1 MKPVGLKKAAAAPKA
16 AKSTSNSTDTKPQ
29 VPAASS
35 GSGASSPK
43 DTKPET
49 KDKANKVPGKVGR
62 PIKKLPK
69 VSPIVGTAKKTDK
82 AASVIPSKAVPT
94 PLKASAPTPAKSS
107 ATPAKASSTPA
118 GKPLATPAGKALATP
133 AGKAVATPAG
143 KAVATPASK
152 TVATPAKNALGSVLK
167 VKTTRA
173 ESKLIESGLAAGM
186 IDCVF
191 CIDTTG
197 SMDEYLQKTK
207 ETVSKIVEKV
217 KEQSKGESVSVR
229 FGVVAYRDH
238 PP

>member
-1 MKPVGLKKAAAAPKA
+1 VKPVGIKKAAATPKS

-29 VPAASS
+29 VTAVSS
-35 GSGASSPK
+35 GSGAASPK

-69 VSPIVGTAKKTDK
+69 DSPIIGTAKKTDK
-82 AASVIPSKAVPT
+82 AASVIPSKA
-94 PLKASAPTPAKSS
+94 APTPAKPS
-107 ATPAKASSTPA
+107 ATPAKPSETPAKASATPA
-118 GKPLATPAGKALATP
+118 GKPLVTPASKALATP
-133 AGKAVATPAG
+133 AGKAV
-143 KAVATPASK
+143 V
-152 TVATPAKNALGSVLK
+152 TPAKNALGSVLK